1 MRFDELDDFHD
12 GFESYGCRCLLVTQ
26 NVSKSV
32 ECEVDEAAE
41 FVQRQVGPMVAGGE
55 QGAGE
60 AGVFLG
66 PEMDGGAVDAG
77 LFSGGGDRLAC
88 ARA

>member
-1 MRFDELDDFHD
+1 
-12 GFESYGCRCLLVTQ
+12 
-26 NVSKSV
+26 
-32 ECEVDEAAE
+32 
-41 FVQRQVGPMVAGGE
+41 MVAGGE